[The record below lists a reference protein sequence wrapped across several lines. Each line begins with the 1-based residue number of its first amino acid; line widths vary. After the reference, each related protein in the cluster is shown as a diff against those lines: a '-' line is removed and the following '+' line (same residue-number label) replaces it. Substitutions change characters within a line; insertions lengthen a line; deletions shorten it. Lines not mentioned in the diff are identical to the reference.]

1 MPVLESFAPLLTSFL
16 TEVISREAN
25 KKYWNMQK
33 IPERL
38 KGLSFPSKQLWV
50 DRFSTVEGAPG
61 RRVAQVW
68 SQPFYFTG
76 VTWILQIQC
85 KWTAVKKRKKKS
97 KTRSSLAL
105 VTTAGVISLNHRI
118 VHLKALL
125 AQEKPQAGSS
135 KAWRQLRSLTAE
147 GGGRVQRLDAKASF
161 SFSQLHRP
169 ILAKFPFIEYEA
181 QVTSC
186 PNERC

>member
-1 MPVLESFAPLLTSFL
+1 M
-16 TEVISREAN
+16 
-25 KKYWNMQK
+25 
-33 IPERL
+33 
-38 KGLSFPSKQLWV
+38 
-50 DRFSTVEGAPG
+50 
-61 RRVAQVW
+61 
-68 SQPFYFTG
+68 
-76 VTWILQIQC
+76 
-85 KWTAVKKRKKKS
+85 
-97 KTRSSLAL
+97 

-147 GGGRVQRLDAKASF
+147 GGGCVQRLDAKASF
-161 SFSQLHRP
+161 NFSQLHIL
-169 ILAKFPFIEYEA
+169 ILAKVPFIEYEA